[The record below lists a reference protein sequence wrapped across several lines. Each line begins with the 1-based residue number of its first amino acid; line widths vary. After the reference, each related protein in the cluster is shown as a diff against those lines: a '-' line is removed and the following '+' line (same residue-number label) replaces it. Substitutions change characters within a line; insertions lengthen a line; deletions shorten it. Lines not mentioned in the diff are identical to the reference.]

1 MNGKKKLL
9 GAVIT
14 LSALSGANTFAKG
27 NQKSKNNG
35 SSTMSCSIDGKVRT
49 EIKKGIKEYGH
60 DDTVVLEIPAECRRG
75 KGAWHKGYLYVDV
88 KTAKSIQR
96 NPDANEIISRKGAR
110 YIPEGHSYVMNN
122 TSYSLQAN
130 FAANK
135 THEESDS
142 IFGTIKNNL
151 KKVFTKKEE
160 KKTESKPKAAP
171 VVAKK
176 EAPKVHKP
184 KVRTY
189 GTPEGE
195 VTEVD
200 GKVVSINKYPY
211 IKENVNNKPKATK
224 PAVKTTPKTVATKKE
239 AKKVSDKDIEKSI
252 NKAISKYL

>member
-1 MNGKKKLL
+1 
-9 GAVIT
+9 
-14 LSALSGANTFAKG
+14 
-27 NQKSKNNG
+27 
-35 SSTMSCSIDGKVRT
+35 
-49 EIKKGIKEYGH
+49 
-60 DDTVVLEIPAECRRG
+60 
-75 KGAWHKGYLYVDV
+75 
-88 KTAKSIQR
+88 
-96 NPDANEIISRKGAR
+96 
-110 YIPEGHSYVMNN
+110 MNN

-135 THEESDS
+135 THDDSDN

-151 KKVFTKKEE
+151 KKVFTKKDE

-171 VVAKK
+171 VVAKR

-224 PAVKTTPKTVATKKE
+224 PVAKTTPKTVATKKE
-239 AKKVSDKDIEKSI
+239 ARKFLIKTLKNQSI
-252 NKAISKYL
+252 KQYLNTFKRDNI

>member
-1 MNGKKKLL
+1 MNGKKLM

-60 DDTVVLEIPAECRRG
+60 DDTVVLEIPAECRKGR
-75 KGAWHKGYLYVDV
+75 GAWHKGYLYVDV

-135 THEESDS
+135 PHDDSDS

-160 KKTESKPKAAP
+160 KKTESKPKPAP
-171 VVAKK
+171 VVAKR

-211 IKENVNNKPKATK
+211 IKENVNNKPKASK
-224 PAVKTTPKTVATKKE
+224 PVAKTTPKTVATKKE